1 MAKSKAGASTDL
13 CVILQFLDGAT
24 VQAVQFM
31 NKVVRTALAKEQ
43 HIFTVENPRFIHGA
57 GHVTIV

>member
-1 MAKSKAGASTDL
+1 MCG
-13 CVILQFLDGAT
+13 VLQFLDGAT

-31 NKVVRTALAKEQ
+31 NKVVRTALQQEQ
-43 HIFTVENPRFIHGA
+43 HIFTVDKPRFIHGS